1 MKRQDYIK
9 DHAVIL
15 KRLCDKRDKLNVESM
30 KTGLT
35 KKRYQAIVADLNF
48 TCMHIAQEEERIL
61 FALGKLRPEEEQASK
76 FTKELEENCKTSN
89 STSHEHTIPHY
100 DDIPGTPGYGRV
112 GGHPERTHYGQ
123 RQKASDA

>member
-15 KRLCDKRDKLNVESM
+15 KRLYDKRDKLNVESM

-61 FALGKLRPEEEQASK
+61 FALGKLRPEEARKEYRPGHFQVYEGIGGELQNIK
-76 FTKELEENCKTSN
+76 FDQ
-89 STSHEHTIPHY
+89 P
-100 DDIPGTPGYGRV
+100 
-112 GGHPERTHYGQ
+112 
-123 RQKASDA
+123 